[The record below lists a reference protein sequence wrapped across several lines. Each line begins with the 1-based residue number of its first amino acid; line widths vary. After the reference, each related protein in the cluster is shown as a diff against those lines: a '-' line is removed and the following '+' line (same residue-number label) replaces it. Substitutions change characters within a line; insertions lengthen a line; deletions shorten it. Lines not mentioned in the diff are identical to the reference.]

1 MSVEE
6 IYNVCELMHTT
17 ANQEINTIN
26 DKIERLNEQREY
38 QKGLRDAAYT
48 ILHVI
53 KTTEGTQ

>member
-1 MSVEE
+1 
-6 IYNVCELMHTT
+6 MHTT